1 MTGRRRLITTI
12 VMVWVLVGCG
22 SAQTAPGP
30 PTPLPQQPACQ
41 AALEQRPL
49 CVLIL
54 GDSIAAGSPLSGDD
68 RWWVRLAAGLGS
80 ALTDRRVVVDSWAV
94 PGSHVDVL
102 ESAARDQPALG
113 SYDVAIAI
121 EGVNDETSLPID
133 AWRARYEAAIAAIE
147 GRGLIVVVG
156 TPPPDFEGGAFT
168 TRYDPI
174 AAALRDAAAGRRPL
188 LDIAARWRVAGAAA
202 AAAYYYDHIHQ
213 GTVGQRLMAEMA
225 RDVVLEAIGHK

>member
-1 MTGRRRLITTI
+1 MIGRRRLIATI
-12 VMVWVLVGCG
+12 VMGWVVAGCG
-22 SAQTAPGP
+22 AAQSAPGP

-68 RWWVRLAAGLGS
+68 RWWVRLGSGLGA
-80 ALTDRRVVVDSWAV
+80 ALPDRRIVVDSWAV

-113 SYDVAIAI
+113 SFDVAIVI
-121 EGVNDETSLPID
+121 EGVNDQTSLPID
-133 AWRARYEAAIAAIE
+133 VWRARYKAAIGAIE

-156 TPPPDFEGGAFT
+156 TPPPSFEDGAFT

-174 AAALRDAAAGRRPL
+174 AAALREVAAGHRPL
-188 LDIAARWRVAGAAA
+188 LDIAARWRADGSTVAAT
-202 AAAYYYDHIHQ
+202 YYYDLIHQ
-213 GTVGQRLMAEMA
+213 SAVGQRLMAEMA
-225 RDVVLEAIGHK
+225 LDVVLEAIGHK